1 MSVSIFT
8 LPNCNYC
15 SLQKDCKINLD
26 KKFSDNLFRA
36 LKNITLPDGIG
47 IELNCVYFSPNKD
60 AFKIRIKENGDIE
73 SLGMNKESEVKSK
86 MFPEITLPGGSA

>member
-1 MSVSIFT
+1 MNVVVFA

-15 SLQKDCKINLD
+15 SLQKDCKIKFD
-26 KKFSDNLFRA
+26 KSFNDNLFRA
-36 LKNITLPDGIG
+36 LKNITLPKGIN

-73 SLGMNKESEVKSK
+73 SLGMNKEVE
-86 MFPEITLPGGSA
+86 